1 MALPDADGQTCPNCG
16 EPADSNAVRCP
27 ACETPLLG
35 GFDTDAVAAQLDAID
50 GEATRA
56 PRWAVA
62 LTGLALGIAISPL
75 VVFTVVL
82 AGVELSLAAFAGL
95 GLAGWL
101 LPAAYLS
108 RFPNPSAA
116 LARGLYLVVAGVGA
130 VLVTLAL
137 DSTTAEATVGS
148 TELLLVVGGLA
159 IPAIVAVLLA
169 RRVAGRAARQARGDP
184 GRLHEL
190 AGLGDQGD
198 EQRDETDG

>member
-82 AGVELSLAAFAGL
+82 AGVEPRSLRSPGSASPAGCCPPRTSR
-95 GLAGWL
+95 GSPTRVPRWPGDSISSS
-101 LPAAYLS
+101 PA
-108 RFPNPSAA
+108 SA
-116 LARGLYLVVAGVGA
+116 RC
-130 VLVTLAL
+130 
-137 DSTTAEATVGS
+137 S
-148 TELLLVVGGLA
+148 
-159 IPAIVAVLLA
+159 
-169 RRVAGRAARQARGDP
+169 
-184 GRLHEL
+184 
-190 AGLGDQGD
+190 
-198 EQRDETDG
+198 